1 MVISY
6 VCLGFVVLSF
16 TYVAIKQ
23 NMISLI
29 ILPLNCFEPDLTQ
42 HMSIS
47 IITLVMENIQ
57 TSNNTVST
65 IQFKTFG
72 LVWIIIFNVEVQNV
86 FNLHLFIES
95 CDVWIRT
102 HSLRCCRP
110 MFLWGEK
117 EYKMNEW
124 TIISFYSERLVNFNK
139 AELF

>member
-1 MVISY
+1 
-6 VCLGFVVLSF
+6 
-16 TYVAIKQ
+16 
-23 NMISLI
+23 MISLI

-95 CDVWIRT
+95 CDV
-102 HSLRCCRP
+102 
-110 MFLWGEK
+110 
-117 EYKMNEW
+117 
-124 TIISFYSERLVNFNK
+124 
-139 AELF
+139 